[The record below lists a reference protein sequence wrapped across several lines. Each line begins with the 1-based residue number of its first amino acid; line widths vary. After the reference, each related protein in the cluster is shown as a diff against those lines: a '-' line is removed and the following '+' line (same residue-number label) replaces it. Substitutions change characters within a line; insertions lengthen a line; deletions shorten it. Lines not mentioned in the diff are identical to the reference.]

1 MTYLILFAAGAVLVV
16 AAPAL
21 MFGRMVEFTVRY
33 LEQRPPP
40 SDHP

>member
-21 MFGRMVEFTVRY
+21 MLGRMVELTVRY
-33 LEQRPPP
+33 LEQK
-40 SDHP
+40 SDRSP